1 MTSGTWCKFP
11 DEQLYIHRLS
21 FFLQGARVWI
31 PHEQVIWIGGEL
43 TKDLKEDGIL
53 EIELEDGNV
62 SLKLMYHVRREL
74 ETFVK
79 FDNRMFICSELLR
92 W

>member
-62 SLKLMYHVRREL
+62 SLNLMYIM
-74 ETFVK
+74 
-79 FDNRMFICSELLR
+79 FDVNLR
-92 W
+92 PL

>member
-1 MTSGTWCKFP
+1 M
-11 DEQLYIHRLS
+11 
-21 FFLQGARVWI
+21 WI

-62 SLKLMYHVRREL
+62 SLKLMYIM
-74 ETFVK
+74 
-79 FDNRMFICSELLR
+79 FDVNLR
-92 W
+92 PL